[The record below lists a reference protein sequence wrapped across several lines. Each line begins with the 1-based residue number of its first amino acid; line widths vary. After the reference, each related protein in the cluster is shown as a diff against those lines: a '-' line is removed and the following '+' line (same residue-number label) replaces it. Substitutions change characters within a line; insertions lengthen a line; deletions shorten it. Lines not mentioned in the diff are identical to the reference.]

1 MKLYTYWRSQASFR
15 VRIALRLKGL
25 AAETVSL
32 DLLKGDQFDPAY
44 RELNPEMVV
53 PTLLDGDGPPVM
65 QSLAIL
71 EYLEEKYPQ
80 SPLLPEDFRARA
92 HVRGLAQMLAMDA
105 HPFIVPRVRKY
116 FERELHLDEPTRMK
130 WLRHWLDLGSRTI
143 EDVLARDPRTGR
155 FCWGDRPTI
164 ADICLVAHLTS
175 AKMLCDS
182 DPAPYPTGD
191 VSSMPACRSRHSR
204 WNTRCGRRVRKRRH
218 PSERVGRVRLTGL
231 RPRGRMCP
239 ERNGWPCPVW
249 RRLRHDRGVA
259 HGRQTAESG
268 RRVFQAVTHIIEAGV
283 GTSQPIDASEL
294 TKPVASLR
302 ERGSNVPATA
312 SLGTSRESRHGCER
326 HQVARGVVEHLC
338 RQGSRLVRT
347 KSLRFGGIEA
357 AGRLN
362 Q

>member
-25 AAETVSL
+25 VAEMVSL

-44 RELNPEMVV
+44 RALNPEMVV

-116 FERELHLDEPTRMK
+116 LERELHLDEPTRMK

-182 DPAPYPTGD
+182 DPAPYPTARRIFD
-191 VSSMPACRSRHSR
+191 AC
-204 WNTRCGRRVRKRRH
+204 
-218 PSERVGRVRLTGL
+218 
-231 RPRGRMCP
+231 M
-239 ERNGWPCPVW
+239 
-249 RRLRHDRGVA
+249 
-259 HGRQTAESG
+259 Q
-268 RRVFQAVTHIIEAGV
+268 IEAFALEH
-283 GTSQPIDASEL
+283 P
-294 TKPVASLR
+294 LR
-302 ERGSNVPATA
+302 QEGAQTTA
-312 SLGTSRESRHGCER
+312 SL
-326 HQVARGVVEHLC
+326 
-338 RQGSRLVRT
+338 
-347 KSLRFGGIEA
+347 
-357 AGRLN
+357 
-362 Q
+362 